1 MKELAEDVKRER
13 TLKDVAKAASKERA
27 KKAAI
32 AETKVVASEKAKA
45 LVEKRL
51 ANLEAKVGKPS

>member
-27 KKAAI
+27 KMAAI